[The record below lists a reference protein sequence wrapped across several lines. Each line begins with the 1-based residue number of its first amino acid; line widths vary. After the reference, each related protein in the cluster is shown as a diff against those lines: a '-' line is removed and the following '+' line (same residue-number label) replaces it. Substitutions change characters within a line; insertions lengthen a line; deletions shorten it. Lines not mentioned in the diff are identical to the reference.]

1 MQKSK
6 KDVTAVIAYCCVR
19 LQAKPKHIHKPKY
32 CQPTREQSAAF
43 NTVIAQY
50 MQETT
55 RRDIG
60 VFLQAIQDA
69 EKRCFTEVPLK
80 QRRPYISR
88 PTWNKILMRN
98 QAHEQSNWATL
109 AQLNAEIKRD
119 ARKDKRKI

>member
-6 KDVTAVIAYCCVR
+6 NDVTAVIAYCCVR

-60 VFLQAIQDA
+60 VSLQAIQDA
-69 EKRCFTEVPLK
+69 EKRCFTEVPATQTLHLSTHLEQDFDEKPGAWTK
-80 QRRPYISR
+80 Q
-88 PTWNKILMRN
+88 LGHCC
-98 QAHEQSNWATL
+98 AA
-109 AQLNAEIKRD
+109 
-119 ARKDKRKI
+119 